1 MYNNYFF
8 FPLSVIFEPDYKVR
22 KNTETR
28 YNAFNNPHKGQIQG
42 REYFTEYDIHGA
54 EMGAGEKQ
62 RPNYRIV
69 SCTEIPTRRLGSS
82 LPLPPEGRA
91 FDACH

>member
-1 MYNNYFF
+1 M
-8 FPLSVIFEPDYKVR
+8 LSIIRTKI
-22 KNTETR
+22 KS
-28 YNAFNNPHKGQIQG
+28 KGENILQNMIYMEQKW
-42 REYFTEYDIHGA
+42 EL
-54 EMGAGEKQ
+54 GEKQ
-62 RPNYRIV
+62 RPNYRVV